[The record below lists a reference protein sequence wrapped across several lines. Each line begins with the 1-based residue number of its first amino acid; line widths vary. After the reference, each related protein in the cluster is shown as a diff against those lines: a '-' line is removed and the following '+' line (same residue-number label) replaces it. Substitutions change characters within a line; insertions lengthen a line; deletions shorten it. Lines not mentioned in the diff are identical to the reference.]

1 MILGSSPEKNE
12 EMMRRASE
20 CGDLLDEYLVHLEPF
35 VVHDEFG
42 AGLYPRSQCP
52 GIVSTYW
59 TFIKGARFRLA
70 EGHMQ

>member
-1 MILGSSPEKNE
+1 MLGSSPEKNE
-12 EMMRRASE
+12 EMTRRASE

-52 GIVSTYW
+52 GIVSTY
-59 TFIKGARFRLA
+59 
-70 EGHMQ
+70 